1 MRRVR
6 PGYTMR
12 LLTSLVTTAVIFV
25 GLGLMGNALFV
36 GGEPASADTAPDL
49 APAKGASEVL
59 GSDAPLKE
67 RLAALAA
74 ATAEATA
81 KATKEVVEKIQGPR
95 AEVPK
100 DEALKLTVPDM
111 RRVDGLPVYNV
122 APRGYEKA
130 LHDGAAHVKG
140 TGMPWQR
147 QANVYIAGHRIGFP
161 GTRSH
166 LVFWDLDK
174 LENGDEVILTDA
186 NGTRYTYEVFKKF
199 TVSPDDVSVLQPVK
213 GRNIVS
219 LQTCTLPDYKE
230 RLVVQAALKNVS

>member
-1 MRRVR
+1 MKKMRT
-6 PGYTMR
+6 GYTRR
-12 LLTSLVTTAVIFV
+12 LLTAVVTTAVVFV
-25 GLGLMGNALFV
+25 GLGLMGYALFV
-36 GGEPASADTAPDL
+36 GGDPASADTTPVKAPT
-49 APAKGASEVL
+49 GVV
-59 GSDAPLKE
+59 GSDAALKA
-67 RLAALAA
+67 RLAALA
-74 ATAEATA
+74 EAT
-81 KATKEVVEKIQGPR
+81 KDVVEKIQGPR

-111 RRVDGLPVYNV
+111 KRVENLPVYDV
-122 APRGYEKA
+122 APAGYEKA

-161 GTRSH
+161 GTKSH

-174 LENGDEVILTDA
+174 LKNGDEVILKDA

-199 TVSPDDVSVLQPVK
+199 IISPDDVSVLRPVK
-213 GRNIVS
+213 GKNIVS

-230 RLVVQAALKNVS
+230 RLVVQAELKDIS

>member
-1 MRRVR
+1 MKEMRT
-6 PGYTMR
+6 GYTRR
-12 LLTSLVTTAVIFV
+12 LLTAVATTAVVFV
-25 GLGLMGNALFV
+25 GLGLMGYALFV
-36 GGEPASADTAPDL
+36 GGEPASADTPVK
-49 APAKGASEVL
+49 APAEVA
-59 GSDAPLKE
+59 GSDALLKA
-67 RLAALAA
+67 RLAALA
-74 ATAEATA
+74 EAT
-81 KATKEVVEKIQGPR
+81 KDVLEKIQGPR

-111 RRVDGLPVYNV
+111 KRVENLPVYDV
-122 APRGYEKA
+122 APADYEKA

-186 NGTRYTYEVFKKF
+186 NGTRYTYEVFKEF
-199 TVSPDDVSVLQPVK
+199 TFEPHEERVLRPVK
-213 GRNIVS
+213 GKNIVS

-230 RLVVQAALKNVS
+230 RLIVQAELKDIG